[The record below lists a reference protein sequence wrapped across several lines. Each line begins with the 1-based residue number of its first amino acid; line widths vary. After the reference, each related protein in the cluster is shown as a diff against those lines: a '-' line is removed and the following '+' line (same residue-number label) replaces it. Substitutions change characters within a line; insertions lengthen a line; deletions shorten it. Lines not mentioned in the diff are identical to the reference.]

1 MIQDASI
8 LESGRGRLLVADS
21 KGYIHIL
28 SKTFAI
34 VQKFAAYEGGRVTHM
49 KQLKQRN
56 MLVTLGE
63 EEATG
68 SAPVLRVWDL
78 DRTDRRTGS
87 PLLQRSFKVQV
98 GNKPFPVSAFA
109 CLESLA
115 QVAFGLADG
124 KVLLLRGDISRDRTV
139 KPKIIHESNE
149 PVTGVGFR
157 EAAKTTTL
165 YIVTT
170 NKVLS
175 CITLG
180 KDSGSPAQKIDDVGA
195 SLHCSVVSPS
205 SQDLV
210 IATEDAIMLYG
221 DDGRGPTFALP
232 GSKSSIQWLKSYFAI
247 AAQAD
252 AAQELSR
259 LTIFDSENKFIAY
272 AGSFP
277 EGVRGIVS
285 EWGELIVVTYE
296 GKLYRLEEKDTFT
309 KLDILF
315 KKSLF
320 QLAINLAHSQKYD
333 DASIAEIFRKY
344 GEHLYA
350 KGDFDAA
357 MQQYVRTIGQLEPS
371 YVIRKVIMLFSKV
384 SS

>member
-247 AAQAD
+247 VAQAD